1 MTDPRTDV
9 ADRLL
14 DIAYQMTAATGPAA
28 LSVRAVQRE
37 AGVSAATAYW
47 HFKDRADLLLAVG
60 RRATA
65 DLANALDE
73 AIHGPRQGI
82 DSDLAAICLAYMHF
96 AKDHPGLFRA
106 VVWSSSIEELL
117 QPSAAARGRSGL
129 AAFEILQ
136 QAVRDAIGDGAG
148 RLSVDDVSIHV
159 WAASHGLAVL
169 LMDSPLADLP
179 EAEQERLRRQHACV
193 VLQSIVGS
201 QQRTGE

>member
-1 MTDPRTDV
+1 M
-9 ADRLL
+9 
-14 DIAYQMTAATGPAA
+14 
-28 LSVRAVQRE
+28 
-37 AGVSAATAYW
+37 SAATAYW

-73 AIHGPRQGI
+73 AIHGPRQGTA
-82 DSDLAAICLAYMHF
+82 SDLEAICLAYMHF

-117 QPSAAARGRSGL
+117 QPSPAARGRSGL

-136 QAVRDAIGDGAG
+136 HAVRDAIGGGASG
-148 RLSVDDVSIHV
+148 LSVDDVSIHV

-193 VLQSIVGS
+193 VLESIVGPR
-201 QQRTGE
+201 QRTEE

>member
-47 HFKDRADLLLAVG
+47 HFKDRTDLMLAVG

-65 DLANALDE
+65 DLANALED
-73 AIHGPRQGI
+73 ALRNPHHGI

-96 AKDHPGLFRA
+96 AQNQPGLFRA
-106 VVWSSSIEELL
+106 VAWSSSIEELL
-117 QPSAAARGRSGL
+117 RPSAAARGRSGL

-136 QAVRDAIGDGAG
+136 QAVRDALRDGAG
-148 RLSVDDVSIHV
+148 APPGADVTKPV
-159 WAASHGLAVL
+159 GAAWHGLAVL

-179 EAEQERLRRQHACV
+179 DVEQERLRRQHVSV
-193 VLQSIVGS
+193 VLRSIVGA
-201 QQRTGE
+201 QPPPGE

>member
-65 DLANALDE
+65 DLANSLDD
-73 AIHGPRQGI
+73 AIRNPLPGI

-96 AKDHPGLFRA
+96 AQNQPGLFRA

-117 QPSAAARGRSGL
+117 RPSAAARGRSGL

-136 QAVRDAIGDGAG
+136 QAVRDALGDGGGAPP
-148 RLSVDDVSIHV
+148 VDDVSIHV

-179 EAEQERLRRQHACV
+179 EAEQERLRRQHVLV
-193 VLQSIVGS
+193 VLRSIVGS
-201 QQRTGE
+201 HRPYRE

>member
-1 MTDPRTDV
+1 
-9 ADRLL
+9 
-14 DIAYQMTAATGPAA
+14 
-28 LSVRAVQRE
+28 VQRE

-65 DLANALDE
+65 DLADALDE
-73 AIHGPRQGI
+73 AIHGPRQGT

-148 RLSVDDVSIHV
+148 GPSVDDVSIHV